1 MIKNSELFKLITM
14 KKLSTIIATLC
25 ITFSYAQ
32 KVSDYKY
39 IALPEKFSGFK
50 NDQYKLDVLLSKT
63 LKQKQYVVVSGNRS
77 QWMAEANSNPCS
89 VLNADVINDSGFLR
103 NKVVLEFKDCNG
115 KVVAS
120 QKASTSIK
128 EFEEGFQDALKQ
140 ALVTVPVSS
149 PKEISNQAEAIVQEV
164 QTSEP
169 VKEVNRQAAENS
181 TPPQSG
187 KYTNGKVSLQKV
199 QIDDSQFI
207 LVENNSSVPFATFK
221 STSKKDTFKVKLK
234 SGEST
239 IGYYENGNIVIEMP
253 KGDDDYS
260 KEVFILK

>member
-1 MIKNSELFKLITM
+1 M
-14 KKLSTIIATLC
+14 KKLSTIIAALC

-50 NDQYKLDVLLSKT
+50 NDQYKLDVFLSKT
-63 LKQKQYVVVSGNRS
+63 LKQKQYIVVSGNRS
-77 QWMAEANSNPCS
+77 QWTAEANSNPCS

-115 KVVAS
+115 KVIAS
-120 QKASTSIK
+120 QKGSTSIK
-128 EFEEGFQDALKQ
+128 EYEAGFQDALKQ
-140 ALVTVPVSS
+140 ALVAVPVSY
-149 PKEISNQAEAIVQEV
+149 PKNIETQMAVQEV
-164 QTSEP
+164 QTEP
-169 VKEVNRQAAENS
+169 VKEISIQKVEGS
-181 TPPQSG
+181 VVGLG
-187 KYTNGKVSLQKV
+187 KYTNGKLSLQKI
-199 QIDDSQFI
+199 QIDESQFI
-207 LVENNSSVPFATFK
+207 LFEENSGVAFATFK

-253 KGDDDYS
+253 KGNDEYS
-260 KEVFILK
+260 KEVFTLK

>member
-1 MIKNSELFKLITM
+1 M
-14 KKLSTIIATLC
+14 KKLSTIIAALC

-77 QWMAEANSNPCS
+77 QWTAEANSNPCS

-140 ALVTVPVSS
+140 ALVSVPVSS
-149 PKEISNQAEAIVQEV
+149 PKEISNQVEAVVQEV

-169 VKEVNRQAAENS
+169 VKEVSVQKVENTTS
-181 TPPQSG
+181 QSG

-207 LVENNSSVPFATFK
+207 LVESNSSVPFATFK
-221 STSKKDTFKVKLK
+221 STSKKDTFKVKLN

-253 KGDDDYS
+253 KGNDDYS
-260 KEVFILK
+260 KEVFTLK

>member
-1 MIKNSELFKLITM
+1 M

-77 QWMAEANSNPCS
+77 QWTAEANSNPCS

-115 KVVAS
+115 KVIAS
-120 QKASTSIK
+120 QKASTPIK
-128 EFEEGFQDALKQ
+128 EFEAGFQDALKQ
-140 ALVTVPVSS
+140 ALVAVPVSF
-149 PKEISNQAEAIVQEV
+149 PKETETTQVAVQEV
-164 QTSEP
+164 QPSEP
-169 VKEVNRQAAENS
+169 VKEVS
-181 TPPQSG
+181 TQKLESSSNESV
-187 KYTNGKVSLQKV
+187 KFVNAKLTLQKI
-199 QIDDSQFI
+199 QINNNQFI
-207 LVENNSSVPFATFK
+207 LVRENSSIPFATFK
-221 STSKKDTFKVKLK
+221 AAIKRDVFRVKLD
-234 SGEST
+234 SGDST
-239 IGYYENGNIVIEMP
+239 IGYFENGNIVIEMP
-253 KGDDDYS
+253 KGNDEYT
-260 KEVFILK
+260 KEVFTAK

>member
-1 MIKNSELFKLITM
+1 M
-14 KKLSTIIATLC
+14 KKLSTIIAALC
-25 ITFSYAQ
+25 IAFSYAQ

-77 QWMAEANSNPCS
+77 QWTAEANSNPCS

-140 ALVTVPVSS
+140 ALVTIPVSS
-149 PKEISNQAEAIVQEV
+149 PKEISNQVEAVVQEV

-169 VKEVNRQAAENS
+169 VREVPRQNVDNS
-181 TPPQSG
+181 STQSG
-187 KYTNGKVSLQKV
+187 KYTNGKISLQKV

-207 LVENNSSVPFATFK
+207 LVESNSSVPFATFK
-221 STSKKDTFKVKLK
+221 STSKKDTFKVKLN

-253 KGDDDYS
+253 KGNDDYS
-260 KEVFILK
+260 KEVFTLK

>member
-1 MIKNSELFKLITM
+1 M
-14 KKLSTIIATLC
+14 KKLSTIIAALC

-50 NDQYKLDVLLSKT
+50 NDQYKLDVFLSKT
-63 LKQKQYVVVSGNRS
+63 LKQKQYIVVSGNRS
-77 QWMAEANSNPCS
+77 QWTAEANSNPCS

-120 QKASTSIK
+120 QKGSTSIK
-128 EFEEGFQDALKQ
+128 EYEAGFQDALKQ
-140 ALVTVPVSS
+140 ALVAVPVSY
-149 PKEISNQAEAIVQEV
+149 PKNIETQMAVQEV

-169 VKEVNRQAAENS
+169 AKEITRQSEDIASN
-181 TPPQSG
+181 QSG

-199 QIDDSQFI
+199 QIDENQFI
-207 LVENNSSVPFATFK
+207 LVETNSSIPFATFK

-239 IGYYENGNIVIEMP
+239 IGYYENGTIVIEMP
-253 KGDDDYS
+253 KGNDEYS
-260 KEVFILK
+260 KEVFTLK

>member
-1 MIKNSELFKLITM
+1 M
-14 KKLSTIIATLC
+14 KKLSTIIAALC

-32 KVSDYKY
+32 NVSDYKY

-63 LKQKQYVVVSGNRS
+63 LKQKQYIVVSGNRS
-77 QWMAEANSNPCS
+77 QWPADANSNPCS
-89 VLNADVINDSGFLR
+89 VLNADVVNDSGFLR
-103 NKVVLEFKDCNG
+103 NKVILEFKDCNG

-140 ALVTVPVSS
+140 ALVSVPVST
-149 PKEISNQAEAIVQEV
+149 PKEIETKMAVQEV
-164 QTSEP
+164 QYAEP
-169 VKEVNRQAAENS
+169 VKEVSVQKVENATS
-181 TPPQSG
+181 QSG
-187 KYTNGKVSLQKV
+187 KYSNGKISLQKV

-207 LVENNSSVPFATFK
+207 LVESNSSVPFATFK
-221 STSKKDTFKVKLK
+221 STSKKDTFKVKLN

-253 KGDDDYS
+253 KGNDDYS
-260 KEVFILK
+260 KEVFTLK

>member
-1 MIKNSELFKLITM
+1 M
-14 KKLSTIIATLC
+14 KKLSTIIAALC

-77 QWMAEANSNPCS
+77 QWTAEANSNPCS

-115 KVVAS
+115 KVIAS

-149 PKEISNQAEAIVQEV
+149 PKEISNQVETVVQEV

-169 VKEVNRQAAENS
+169 VKEVSVQKVENATS
-181 TPPQSG
+181 QSG

-207 LVENNSSVPFATFK
+207 LVESNSSVPFATFK
-221 STSKKDTFKVKLK
+221 STSKKDTFKVKLN

-239 IGYYENGNIVIEMP
+239 IGYYENENIVIEMP

>member
-1 MIKNSELFKLITM
+1 M
-14 KKLSTIIATLC
+14 KKLSTIIAALC

-32 KVSDYKY
+32 KVSDYQY

-50 NDQYKLDVLLSKT
+50 NDQYKMDVLLSKT

-77 QWMAEANSNPCS
+77 QWTAEANSNPCS

-115 KVVAS
+115 KVIAS

-128 EFEEGFQDALKQ
+128 EFEEGFQDALRQ

-149 PKEISNQAEAIVQEV
+149 PKEIQMQVAGQEAQS
-164 QTSEP
+164 SEP
-169 VKEVNRQAAENS
+169 VREAPRQNVDNS
-181 TPPQSG
+181 SNQSG

-207 LVENNSSVPFATFK
+207 LVESNSSVPFATFK
-221 STSKKDTFKVKLK
+221 STSKKDTFKVKLN

-253 KGDDDYS
+253 KGNDDYS

>member
-1 MIKNSELFKLITM
+1 M
-14 KKLSTIIATLC
+14 KKFSTFIAALC
-25 ITFSYAQ
+25 ITFSFAQ

-50 NDQYKLDVLLSKT
+50 NNQYKLDVLLSKT

-77 QWMAEANSNPCS
+77 QWTAEANSNPCS

-115 KVVAS
+115 KVIAS

-149 PKEISNQAEAIVQEV
+149 PKEIQMQVAVQEV
-164 QTSEP
+164 QSFEP
-169 VKEVNRQAAENS
+169 AKEVSVQKVENS
-181 TPPQSG
+181 ATQSG

-221 STSKKDTFKVKLK
+221 STSKKDTFKVKLN

-239 IGYYENGNIVIEMP
+239 LGYYENGNIVIEMP
-253 KGDDDYS
+253 KGNGDYS
-260 KEVFILK
+260 KEIFILK

>member
-1 MIKNSELFKLITM
+1 MTM
-14 KKLSTIIATLC
+14 KKLSTIIAALC

-50 NDQYKLDVLLSKT
+50 NDQYKLDVFLSKT
-63 LKQKQYVVVSGNRS
+63 LKQKQYIVVSGNRS
-77 QWMAEANSNPCS
+77 QWTAEANSNPCS

-115 KVVAS
+115 KVIAS
-120 QKASTSIK
+120 QKGSTSIK
-128 EFEEGFQDALKQ
+128 EYEAGFQDALKQ
-140 ALVTVPVSS
+140 ALVAVPVSY
-149 PKEISNQAEAIVQEV
+149 PKNIEAQIAVEEV

-169 VKEVNRQAAENS
+169 AKEIPRQSEDIASN
-181 TPPQSG
+181 QSG

-199 QIDDSQFI
+199 QIDESQFI
-207 LVENNSSVPFATFK
+207 LVETNGSVPFATFK

-253 KGDDDYS
+253 KGNDEYS
-260 KEVFILK
+260 KEVFTLK

>member
-1 MIKNSELFKLITM
+1 M
-14 KKLSTIIATLC
+14 KKLSTIIAALC

-50 NDQYKLDVLLSKT
+50 NDQYKLDVFLSKT
-63 LKQKQYVVVSGNRS
+63 LKQKQYIVVSGNRS
-77 QWMAEANSNPCS
+77 QWTAEANSNPCS

-115 KVVAS
+115 KVIAS
-120 QKASTSIK
+120 QKGSTSIK
-128 EFEEGFQDALKQ
+128 EYEAGFQDALKQ
-140 ALVTVPVSS
+140 ALVAVPVSY
-149 PKEISNQAEAIVQEV
+149 PKNIEA

-169 VKEVNRQAAENS
+169 AKEIPRQSEDIASN
-181 TPPQSG
+181 QSG

-199 QIDDSQFI
+199 QIDESQFI
-207 LVENNSSVPFATFK
+207 LVETNGSVPFATFK

-253 KGDDDYS
+253 KGNDEYS
-260 KEVFILK
+260 KEVFTLK

>member
-1 MIKNSELFKLITM
+1 M
-14 KKLSTIIATLC
+14 KKLSTIIAALC

-77 QWMAEANSNPCS
+77 QWTAEANSNPCS

-140 ALVTVPVSS
+140 ALVTIPVSS
-149 PKEISNQAEAIVQEV
+149 PKEISNQVEAIVQEV
-164 QTSEP
+164 QTYEP
-169 VKEVNRQAAENS
+169 LREVPRQNVDNFS
-181 TPPQSG
+181 NQSG
-187 KYTNGKVSLQKV
+187 KYSNGKVSLQKV

-207 LVENNSSVPFATFK
+207 LVESNSSVPFATFK
-221 STSKKDTFKVKLK
+221 STSKKDTFKVKLN

-253 KGDDDYS
+253 KGNDDYS
-260 KEVFILK
+260 KEVFTLK

>member
-1 MIKNSELFKLITM
+1 M
-14 KKLSTIIATLC
+14 KKVSTLIAAVCFT
-25 ITFSYAQ
+25 ISYAQ

-50 NDQYKLDVLLSKT
+50 SEQYKLDVLLSKT
-63 LKQKQYVVVSGNRS
+63 LKQKQYVVVSRSRS
-77 QWMAEANSNPCS
+77 QWTAEANSNPCS

-103 NKVVLEFKDCNG
+103 NKIVLEFKDCNG

-120 QKASTSIK
+120 QKGSTSIK
-128 EFEEGFQDALKQ
+128 EFEEGYQDALKQ

-149 PKEISNQAEAIVQEV
+149 PKAMAVRAEAVVQEV
-164 QTSEP
+164 QPSEP
-169 VKEVNRQAAENS
+169 VREVALETVANS
-181 TPPQSG
+181 PSQSG
-187 KYTNGKVSLQKV
+187 KYSNGKVSLQKV

-207 LVENNSSVPFATFK
+207 LVESNGSVPFATFK

-239 IGYYENGNIVIEMP
+239 IGYYENANIVIEMP
-253 KGDDDYS
+253 KGNDDYS
-260 KEVFILK
+260 KEVFILN

>member
-1 MIKNSELFKLITM
+1 M
-14 KKLSTIIATLC
+14 KKLSTIIAALC

-39 IALPEKFSGFK
+39 ISLPEKFSGFK

-77 QWMAEANSNPCS
+77 QWTAEANSNPCS

-115 KVVAS
+115 KVVTS

-140 ALVTVPVSS
+140 ALVSVPVSS
-149 PKEISNQAEAIVQEV
+149 PKEISNQVKAVVQEI

-169 VKEVNRQAAENS
+169 VREVPRQNVDNS
-181 TPPQSG
+181 STQSG

-199 QIDDSQFI
+199 HIDDSQFI

-221 STSKKDTFKVKLK
+221 STSKKDTFKVKLN

-253 KGDDDYS
+253 KGNDDYS
-260 KEVFILK
+260 KEVFTLK

>member
-1 MIKNSELFKLITM
+1 M
-14 KKLSTIIATLC
+14 KKLSTIIAALC

-50 NDQYKLDVLLSKT
+50 NDQYKLDVLLSKA

-77 QWMAEANSNPCS
+77 QWTAEANSNPCS

-140 ALVTVPVSS
+140 ALVTIPVSS
-149 PKEISNQAEAIVQEV
+149 PKEISNPEAVVQEV
-164 QTSEP
+164 QYAEP
-169 VKEVNRQAAENS
+169 VKEVSVQKVENS
-181 TPPQSG
+181 TPQSG

-221 STSKKDTFKVKLK
+221 STSKKDTFKVKLN

-239 IGYYENGNIVIEMP
+239 IGYYENGNIVIEIP
-253 KGDDDYS
+253 KGNDDYS
-260 KEVFILK
+260 KEVFTLK

>member
-1 MIKNSELFKLITM
+1 M
-14 KKLSTIIATLC
+14 KKVSTIIAAVC
-25 ITFSYAQ
+25 FTFSYAQ

-50 NDQYKLDVLLSKT
+50 SEQYKLDVLLSKT
-63 LKQKQYVVVSGNRS
+63 LKQKQYTVVSGNRS
-77 QWMAEANSNPCS
+77 QWTAEANSNPCS
-89 VLNADVINDSGFLR
+89 VLNADIVNDSGFLR
-103 NKVVLEFKDCNG
+103 NKIILEFKDCNG

-140 ALVTVPVSS
+140 ALVVLPVSA
-149 PKEISNQAEAIVQEV
+149 PKVIAVQTETVVQEV
-164 QTSEP
+164 QPSEP
-169 VKEVNRQAAENS
+169 VKEVARQTEEKEVL
-181 TPPQSG
+181 QSG
-187 KYTNGKVSLQKV
+187 KYSNGKVGLQKV
-199 QIDDSQFI
+199 QIDESQFI
-207 LVENNSSVPFATFK
+207 LVESNSSVPFATFR

-253 KGDDDYS
+253 KGSDDYT
-260 KEVFILK
+260 KEVFILN

>member
-1 MIKNSELFKLITM
+1 M
-14 KKLSTIIATLC
+14 KKLSTIIAALC

-39 IALPEKFSGFK
+39 VALPEKFSGFK

-77 QWMAEANSNPCS
+77 QWTAEANSNPCS

-115 KVVAS
+115 KVVTS

-140 ALVTVPVSS
+140 ALVSVPVSS
-149 PKEISNQAEAIVQEV
+149 PKEIVAQAEAVVQEV
-164 QTSEP
+164 QYAEP
-169 VKEVNRQAAENS
+169 IKEASVQKVENS
-181 TPPQSG
+181 TSQSS
-187 KYTNGKVSLQKV
+187 KYSNGKISLQKV

-207 LVENNSSVPFATFK
+207 LVESNSSVPFATFK
-221 STSKKDTFKVKLK
+221 STSKKDTFKVKLN

-253 KGDDDYS
+253 KGNDDYS
-260 KEVFILK
+260 KEVFTLK

>member
-1 MIKNSELFKLITM
+1 M
-14 KKLSTIIATLC
+14 KKLSTIIAALC

-50 NDQYKLDVLLSKT
+50 NEQYKMDVLLSKT

-77 QWMAEANSNPCS
+77 MWNVEANSNPCS

-115 KVVAS
+115 KVVGS
-120 QKASTSIK
+120 QKGSTPIK
-128 EFEEGFQDALKQ
+128 EYEAGFQDALKQ
-140 ALVTVPVSS
+140 ALVAVPVSF
-149 PKEISNQAEAIVQEV
+149 PKNIETSVAVQEI

-169 VKEVNRQAAENS
+169 AKEVSVQKVENS
-181 TPPQSG
+181 TTQSG

-207 LVENNSSVPFATFK
+207 LVESNSSVPFATFK
-221 STSKKDTFKVKLK
+221 STSKKDTFKVKLN

-253 KGDDDYS
+253 KGNDDYS
-260 KEVFILK
+260 KEVFTLK

>member
-1 MIKNSELFKLITM
+1 M
-14 KKLSTIIATLC
+14 KKLSTIIAAIC
-25 ITFSYAQ
+25 VTFSYAQ

-50 NDQYKLDVLLSKT
+50 GDQYKMDVLLTKT

-77 QWMAEANSNPCS
+77 QWSADANSNPCS

-128 EFEEGFQDALKQ
+128 EFEEGYQDALKQ
-140 ALVTVPVSS
+140 ALVSVPVSS
-149 PKEISNQAEAIVQEV
+149 PKETEIKMAVQEV
-164 QTSEP
+164 QYTEA
-169 VKEVNRQAAENS
+169 VNEVSVQKVESS
-181 TPPQSG
+181 TAQSG
-187 KYTNGKVSLQKV
+187 KYSNGKVSLQKI

-207 LVENNSSVPFATFK
+207 LVESNSSVPFATFK

-239 IGYYENGNIVIEMP
+239 IGYYENSNIVIEMP
-253 KGDDDYS
+253 KGNDDYT
-260 KEVFILK
+260 KEVFTLK

>member
-1 MIKNSELFKLITM
+1 M
-14 KKLSTIIATLC
+14 KKLSTIIAALC

-77 QWMAEANSNPCS
+77 QWTAEANSNPCS

-140 ALVTVPVSS
+140 ALVTIPVSS
-149 PKEISNQAEAIVQEV
+149 PKEISNQVEAVVQEV

-169 VKEVNRQAAENS
+169 VREVPRQNVDNS
-181 TPPQSG
+181 STQSG
-187 KYTNGKVSLQKV
+187 KYTNGKISLQKV

-207 LVENNSSVPFATFK
+207 LVESNSSVPFATFK
-221 STSKKDTFKVKLK
+221 STSRKDTFKVKLN

-253 KGDDDYS
+253 KGNDDYS
-260 KEVFILK
+260 KEVFTLK

>member
-1 MIKNSELFKLITM
+1 M
-14 KKLSTIIATLC
+14 KKLSTIIAALC

-32 KVSDYKY
+32 KVSDYQY
-39 IALPEKFSGFK
+39 IALPEKFTGFK
-50 NDQYKLDVLLSKT
+50 NDQYKMDVLLSKT

-77 QWMAEANSNPCS
+77 QWTAEANSNPCS

-115 KVVAS
+115 KVIAS

-149 PKEISNQAEAIVQEV
+149 PKEIQMQVAAQEAQS
-164 QTSEP
+164 SEP
-169 VKEVNRQAAENS
+169 VREAPRQNVDNS
-181 TPPQSG
+181 SNQSG

-207 LVENNSSVPFATFK
+207 LVESNSSVPFANFK
-221 STSKKDTFKVKLK
+221 STSKKDTFKVKLN

-253 KGDDDYS
+253 KGNDDYS

>member
-1 MIKNSELFKLITM
+1 M

-50 NDQYKLDVLLSKT
+50 NEQYKMDVLLSKT
-63 LKQKQYVVVSGNRS
+63 LKQKQYIVVSGNRS
-77 QWMAEANSNPCS
+77 MWTAEANSKPCS

-115 KVVAS
+115 KIVGS
-120 QKASTSIK
+120 QKGSTPIK
-128 EFEEGFQDALKQ
+128 EYEAGFQDALKQ
-140 ALVTVPVSS
+140 ALVGVPVSF
-149 PKEISNQAEAIVQEV
+149 PKNIETSVAVQEI
-164 QTSEP
+164 QSSEP
-169 VKEVNRQAAENS
+169 VKEVSVQKAESS
-181 TPPQSG
+181 TTQSG

-199 QIDDSQFI
+199 QIDDTQFI
-207 LVENNSSVPFATFK
+207 LVESNSSVPFATFK
-221 STSKKDTFKVKLK
+221 STSKKDTFKVKLN

-239 IGYYENGNIVIEMP
+239 IGYYESGNIVIEMP
-253 KGDDDYS
+253 KGNDDYS

>member
-1 MIKNSELFKLITM
+1 M

-50 NDQYKLDVLLSKT
+50 NDQYKMDVLLSKT

-77 QWMAEANSNPCS
+77 MWTAEANSNPCS

-120 QKASTSIK
+120 QKGSTSIK
-128 EFEEGFQDALKQ
+128 EFEAGFQDALKQ
-140 ALVTVPVSS
+140 ALFTVPVSF
-149 PKEISNQAEAIVQEV
+149 PKNIETSQVAVQEIHP
-164 QTSEP
+164 SEP
-169 VKEVNRQAAENS
+169 AKEVSVQKVESS
-181 TPPQSG
+181 TTQSG

-199 QIDDSQFI
+199 QIDDTQFI
-207 LVENNSSVPFATFK
+207 LVESNSSVPFATFK
-221 STSKKDTFKVKLK
+221 STSKNDTFKVRLK

-253 KGDDDYS
+253 KGNDDYS
-260 KEVFILK
+260 KEVFTLK

>member
-1 MIKNSELFKLITM
+1 M
-14 KKLSTIIATLC
+14 KKLSTIIAALC

-77 QWMAEANSNPCS
+77 QWTAEANSNPCS

-140 ALVTVPVSS
+140 ALVSVPVSS
-149 PKEISNQAEAIVQEV
+149 PKEISNQVEAVVQEV

-169 VKEVNRQAAENS
+169 VREVPRQNVDNS
-181 TPPQSG
+181 STQSG

-221 STSKKDTFKVKLK
+221 STSKKDTFKVKLN
-234 SGEST
+234 SGEPT

-253 KGDDDYS
+253 KGNDDYS
-260 KEVFILK
+260 KEVFTLK